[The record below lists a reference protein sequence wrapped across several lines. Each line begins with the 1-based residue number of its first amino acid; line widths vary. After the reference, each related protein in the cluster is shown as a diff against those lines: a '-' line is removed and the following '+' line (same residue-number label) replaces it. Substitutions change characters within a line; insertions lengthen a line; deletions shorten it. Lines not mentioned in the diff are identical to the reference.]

1 MNQNLLLDML
11 GVLIGFSGIMLIL
24 SLLATA
30 LTQAIVHMLS
40 LRAKNL
46 QVGLAELLDSVQT
59 AKSGE
64 ELARDVLNSN
74 SLIKGSRIGKTSWI
88 LKEEFKMLL
97 KDHGAFSE
105 DSIKKAM
112 GWFSRMERGLSQRF
126 RGRVRRITLVCAL
139 IIAAV
144 FQVSTPDLL
153 KRLSTDKEYRVRAAM
168 IAEEIGGYETGY
180 PETIKYEDVSWL
192 ALEELQRNHPDLRET
207 LEEVSGIG
215 STMDDILD
223 EFLLVLE
230 DHPQR
235 EAMTY
240 EYRSTL
246 ERLHQKKYEEAIGR
260 ATEYMGK
267 LALLDITPLSR
278 GVGYYRDVSN
288 VLGILATAVFVGLG
302 APFWFN
308 TLRNLMSLRDS
319 LAPDKAEDKTK
330 KRRQNT

>member
-64 ELARDVLNSN
+64 ELAGDILNSN

-88 LKEEFKMLL
+88 LKKELKMLL
-97 KDHGAFSE
+97 KEHGAFSE

-126 RGRVRRITLVCAL
+126 KGRVRWITLVCAL

-153 KRLSTDKEYRVRAAM
+153 KRLSTDQEYRVRAAM

-180 PETIKYEDVSWL
+180 PEPIEYEDVSWL

-215 STMDDILD
+215 GTMDDILD

-230 DHPQR
+230 DDPRR
-235 EAMTY
+235 ETMLL
-240 EYRSTL
+240 EYKSTL
-246 ERLHQKKYEEAIGR
+246 QKLHQKKYEEAIGK
-260 ATEYMGK
+260 AGEYTGK
-267 LALLDITPLSR
+267 LALLDITPLSK
-278 GVGYYRDVSN
+278 GVEYYLHVPN
-288 VLGILATAVFVGLG
+288 LLGMLATAVFVGLG

-308 TLRNLMSLRDS
+308 TLRNLMSLRDALS
-319 LAPDKAEDKTK
+319 PDKAKDTTK
-330 KRRQNT
+330 EKR